1 MKRFFLSLSILLS
14 VLQAGHCKLYSEE
27 SNTYFLDSAGGND
40 SLSGLSPA
48 EAWKSL
54 ERANQITYQPGD
66 SILLKR
72 GSSWTGI
79 FEPKGS
85 GTKELPIVISVY
97 GAGERPVIDAGGA
110 VSDGQ
115 EFSATLRLFNQE
127 HWVIRD
133 IHVRNYAPGE
143 GSSPKYKNGILVE
156 GRDVGTLHGFS
167 FINVKV
173 SDVNG
178 TLDNDG
184 SLKARE
190 NGGLKMLISWSDDKA
205 KRVPSN
211 FDGILVDS
219 CVFMNTSRSGFFTV
233 SAWKTRDLYSNF
245 GEQTMD
251 GKTNEW
257 YPSHNLVVRNSSFLS
272 IGGNGLVTRV
282 AESPLVEHNYF
293 FKCGIHSTGNASYPY
308 SCNNALWQFNE
319 ACYTDYSSG
328 DADAS
333 GFDSDYFC
341 KNTII
346 QYNYSHDN
354 EWGSILI
361 CSNGTMPRAFNDGT
375 IVRYNIF
382 QNDGHHSIRV
392 SGSTSNTYVYNNVIY
407 LEKELSNVDIIWHK
421 KWGTYA
427 DKTNYFNNIIFNEAS
442 NSSYDFGSS
451 THNVFSNNLFY
462 GNKASNEPA
471 DPNKIT
477 SDPLFVDPG
486 KGEYG
491 FGSLGGYMLQWNSPA
506 IDAGKNMVQGELK
519 DFFGNP
525 VPARNAVD
533 IGVHESQIP
542 LALRNM
548 DEQSMQISLGPNPAT
563 SLTIIDI
570 RGDYTG
576 EISFSCL
583 DISGKVIKNETFSKN
598 GILLSRVINLESY
611 PVGIYF
617 LRIQY
622 PGSAQ
627 TLKLIK
633 VMD

>member
-1 MKRFFLSLSILLS
+1 MKKLLLTFTILFPFLFHSGYCSKYSDLSEF
-14 VLQAGHCKLYSEE
+14 Y
-27 SNTYFLDSAGGND
+27 TYYLDSSGGND
-40 SLSGLSPA
+40 TLSGLSTN

-85 GTKELPIVISVY
+85 GRDGLPIVISAY
-97 GAGERPVIDAGGA
+97 GSGEKPVIDAGGA

-115 EFSATLRLFNQE
+115 EYSATLRLFNQE
-127 HWVIRD
+127 YWLIRD
-133 IHVRNYAPGE
+133 IQVKNF
-143 GSSPKYKNGILVE
+143 GSSRLYRFAILVE
-156 GRDVGTLHGFS
+156 GRDIGTLHGFT

-178 TLDNDG
+178 IIKNEG

-190 NGGLKMLISWSDDKA
+190 NGGLKMLISRSSDNA

-375 IVRYNIF
+375 IVRYNVF

-392 SGSTSNTYVYNNVIY
+392 SGSTTNTYVYNNVIY
-407 LEKELSNVDIIWHK
+407 LGKSLSNVDIIWHK

-462 GNKASNEPA
+462 GNQASNEPA
-471 DPNKIT
+471 SPNKIT

-486 KGEYG
+486 KGGYG
-491 FGSLGGYMLQWNSPA
+491 FESLGGYMLQWNSPA
-506 IDAGKNMVQGELK
+506 IDAGKNMVDGELK

-533 IGVHESQIP
+533 IGVYESQIP
-542 LALRNM
+542 LAIRDM

-570 RGDYTG
+570 RGDYIG

-633 VMD
+633 VMN